1 MHKEAMKKENT
12 GLDSASQRAQLKAY
26 SERAPIG
33 KEYRKGKAPLRGP
46 QEDYIFGQKKIII
59 KYTHLQN
66 SILIVYNTHVTNME
80 LGT

>member
-46 QEDYIFGQKKIII
+46 
-59 KYTHLQN
+59 
-66 SILIVYNTHVTNME
+66 
-80 LGT
+80 